1 MHTEANQPKKSNTN
15 LHCELQKCAYVKEA
29 REKKEEDKINT
40 RTQEGKSAKD
50 SDNEYKAVRKGTRD
64 AD

>member
-1 MHTEANQPKKSNTN
+1 M
-15 LHCELQKCAYVKEA
+15 KEA